1 MTTKY
6 NEVKVS
12 PKKVEKDA
20 THAETQTRKKK
31 VITGEI
37 VERKKGIFER
47 LAITMVGPEGL
58 PGIARYLGKEVLLP
72 AVKDMTFNA
81 FQSGLSM
88 LLYGGER
95 RNSSN
100 AGRPTYNN
108 QWAHPTQ
115 RTSTTT
121 RTNYQQTSKQAPVEA
136 RGGVL
141 EFVIPNRADASAVL
155 NQLRDD
161 IDRFGRASIADY
173 YDYIGVD
180 DKYSAY
186 TDHTHGWSDL
196 HTATILPVRD
206 GSGYIIEF
214 PPVEIL

>member
-108 QWAHPTQ
+108 QWAYPTQ